1 VVDGNF
7 PTENQDNVVRPAVFH
22 PVKDRV
28 HLDAEKVCNFKP
40 SPSIATTNTIIERGK
55 VALIRL
61 EHDTQTWPD
70 WCAACA
76 ALLAVQALAMTAAQ
90 TNKPE
95 GPRYR
100 QAINHYLAGH
110 GFDHIHKSTRSLMCE
125 VARNIA
131 AIETWRSKLP
141 ADELLELNHP
151 RVVLTHWRR
160 SLRSSSNQ
168 DNPED
173 TKDEEPNPLL
183 MGWNKASPE
192 QRTVGLA
199 KVGFNNF
206 RQAMPA
212 DWCKPMKDCAARLL
226 AEDRDPDVRVT
237 RAVQKAFAHIEIA
250 NDPKTSAP
258 LAQGHEKKALDE
270 LRAALKALHAIQRR
284 VQDLEVGISATPKA
298 KRRSS

>member
-7 PTENQDNVVRPAVFH
+7 PTENQDNVVRPAVFQL
-22 PVKDRV
+22 VKDGT
-28 HLDAEKVCNFKP
+28 DAEAEKVCSFKP
-40 SPSIATTNTIIERGK
+40 SPSLATTNAIIEAGK
-55 VALIRL
+55 AAWSRL
-61 EHDTQTWPD
+61 KHDTETWSD
-70 WCAACA
+70 WCAAC
-76 ALLAVQALAMTAAQ
+76 QAQLELQTLAMAAAQ
-90 TNKPE
+90 TNTPR

-100 QAINHYLAGH
+100 KAIKRYLICH
-110 GFDHIHKSTRSLMCE
+110 RFDRIHKSTRSLMCE
-125 VARNIA
+125 VARNIK
-131 AIETWRSKLP
+131 AIETWRSTLS

-160 SLRSSSNQ
+160 SLRSSSTQ
-168 DNPED
+168 GDPKG

-183 MGWNKASPE
+183 LGWNKANPE

-199 KVGFNNF
+199 KVGFNDF

-212 DWCKPMKDCAARLL
+212 DWCKPMKDCVACLP
-226 AEDRDPDVRVT
+226 AEGRDSDLRIT

-250 NDPKTSAP
+250 EDPKTSTP
-258 LAQGHEKKALDE
+258 LAQGHEKEALNE
-270 LRAALKALHAIQRR
+270 LRAALKALHAIKRR